1 MKKKYFA
8 PEAELLAFAAEDVI
22 TSSGGTLNNWTTPT
36 IDLGT
41 GGYTWESDNEDLT
54 FIQNS

>member
-1 MKKKYFA
+1 MKKNYLA
-8 PEAELLAFAAEDVI
+8 PEAELLSFAAEDVI

-41 GGYTWESDNEDLT
+41 GSYTWENDDEELT